1 MGGALFRPTRALL
14 KRFLPDPGE
23 GPNAEA
29 RENGF
34 FEFWAHGVSGADNQN
49 NLRVKVTG
57 KRDPGYGATSRML
70 AQAGLCLAQDD
81 LSVGGGI
88 WTPATAFPEQLITR
102 LAQVDVNF
110 EVVD

>member
-1 MGGALFRPTRALL
+1 M
-14 KRFLPDPGE
+14 
-23 GPNAEA
+23 
-29 RENGF
+29 
-34 FEFWAHGVSGADNQN
+34 
-49 NLRVKVTG
+49 TG

-102 LAQVDVNF
+102 LAQVDVRF